1 MMTML
6 LVAMLQAAPQPP
18 HPQTPAPQTSTTDYK
33 VGPQDKLNITVLG
46 IPEFSATNVIVDNDG
61 LYSYLDLGRLPAAG
75 KTVREIQKDVR
86 DLLIKKGLHRNPTVT
101 VDVAEFRS
109 QMVYVSGA
117 VSRPAGYRIT
127 GNETLLSILAQAG
140 FTAAAGQTI
149 EVTRNKP
156 TQMKF
161 TFDRRQMESGN
172 APGFQLQDGDAILVP
187 EAEKCYVRG
196 EVRSPGSY
204 EVATRMTVD
213 QLIIAA
219 GDFNERAAK
228 GAVYITRKDATGA
241 GRPTTFK
248 VRSSDFATTLVQPGD
263 IVDVKRRIL

>member
-1 MMTML
+1 MMTIVLML
-6 LVAMLQAAPQPP
+6 MLSAGQS
-18 HPQTPAPQTSTTDYK
+18 STATDYK

-61 LYSYLDLGRLPAAG
+61 MYAYLDLGRLLAAG
-75 KTVREIQKDVR
+75 KTVREIQKDIH
-86 DLLIKKGLHRNPTVT
+86 DLLIQKQLHRNPTVT

-140 FTAAAGQTI
+140 FTATAGQTI

-156 TQMKF
+156 TLMKF
-161 TFDRRQMESGN
+161 SFDRRQLESGN
-172 APGFQLQDGDAILVP
+172 APSFQLQDGDAILVP
-187 EAEKCYVRG
+187 DAEKCYVRG
-196 EVRSPGSY
+196 EVHSPGSY
-204 EVATRMTVD
+204 EVTSKMTVD

-219 GDFNERAAK
+219 GDFNERAAR
-228 GAVYITRKDATGA
+228 GAVYITRKDETGK

-248 VRSSDFATTLVQPGD
+248 VKSGDFATTIVQPGD

>member
-6 LVAMLQAAPQPP
+6 LVAMLQVAPQAP
-18 HPQTPAPQTSTTDYK
+18 PQTPPAQTSTTDYK

-46 IPEFSATNVIVDNDG
+46 IPEFSSTNVIVDNDG

-75 KTVREIQKDVR
+75 KTVREIQKDIR

-161 TFDRRQMESGN
+161 TFDRRQLESGN
-172 APGFQLQDGDAILVP
+172 APSFQLQDGDAILVP

-196 EVRSPGSY
+196 EVHSPGSY

-228 GAVYITRKDATGA
+228 GAVYITRKATGA

-248 VRSSDFATTLVQPGD
+248 VKSSDFATTLVQPGD